1 MDMKAIFKKAVLA
14 CMMLAGA
21 CAQGFAQWR
30 ADRMSLKADWQM
42 NAPLLTDFADKISG
56 WGMNYELTYL
66 ISPRWEAGVFAAF
79 HTNHRYVER
88 QTLNLSPTE
97 ALTTDQQR
105 SAFQVPFG
113 VTGAFN
119 LSVNKYCRPYVG
131 VKAGA
136 MFARNTTYYA
146 SRGLYDKGWGFYV
159 SPEVGLKVYPTG
171 KHWGIHLA
179 GYYSYATNRTQTLTV
194 GIDGQ
199 SNAGFRLGVIF

>member
-1 MDMKAIFKKAVLA
+1 MKAIFKKAVLA

-42 NAPLLTDFADKISG
+42 NAPLSTDFADKISG

-105 SAFQVPFG
+105 SA
-113 VTGAFN
+113 
-119 LSVNKYCRPYVG
+119 
-131 VKAGA
+131 
-136 MFARNTTYYA
+136 
-146 SRGLYDKGWGFYV
+146 
-159 SPEVGLKVYPTG
+159 
-171 KHWGIHLA
+171 
-179 GYYSYATNRTQTLTV
+179 
-194 GIDGQ
+194 
-199 SNAGFRLGVIF
+199 